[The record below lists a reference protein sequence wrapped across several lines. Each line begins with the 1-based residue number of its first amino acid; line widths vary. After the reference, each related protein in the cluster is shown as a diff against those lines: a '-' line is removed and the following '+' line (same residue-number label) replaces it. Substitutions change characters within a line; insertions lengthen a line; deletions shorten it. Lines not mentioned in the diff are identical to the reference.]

1 MGVKAKSGKSAKG
14 TGPWVLRGKLRPP
27 LGHHS
32 LLERSDLVA
41 SLDDL
46 LNYQASIVIAPAGY
60 GKTTLLTQWRER
72 LAADGCRAGWLTLDG
87 QDADTYRFLCYS
99 IFALAEAGVDL
110 GQLEMFAEQGL
121 TELPLES
128 VLVRFLS
135 SVEAA
140 GKPVVLILDD
150 YHRLESE
157 SIDRLM
163 DMLIDNAP
171 GNFHL
176 IISARH
182 RPAFNVAQLC
192 LTGRGIEI
200 GAEMLRFSD
209 AEMQQALGSI
219 RNDEVLGTIQ
229 STTEG
234 WPVAVQLA
242 RLAYVGGSSFDM
254 RAMTG
259 REGHIAHFFSE
270 QVVRGLADKHQ
281 RLLTRTAIL
290 DQFNVELANAVYGGA
305 DASRI
310 LHSLSDLSALIVRLD
325 EEGEWYRYHH
335 LFAEFLTGLLGER
348 EADRVE
354 ELHARASLWF
364 EHDGDTQHAVRHAV
378 LAGDMP
384 RAAHLIESAG
394 GWELILFGGI
404 GYLRN
409 LLNLIPEDQVTL
421 FPRLE
426 IAKAYLLLKMGN
438 VASAR
443 GHFDRAC
450 AQRERTDGDANWGK
464 WFARDALNIG
474 ALLCAYEDDEA
485 ALNDVTGQKQNA
497 LPNGEPDRVT
507 DGVLACQ
514 RVVTHI
520 YCGRFRTAEATL
532 RAAMRYMRQANSVLG
547 LNYCY
552 VHAAVNNFHLGR
564 INQALAD
571 ARESSSMASDN
582 FGSDSGLK
590 SLSDVALGALL
601 FWRNELS
608 EEDWRR
614 FELALEHTARYDG
627 WFEIYALGLETTVD
641 RALLHGD
648 IEAANGIIDR
658 TRRLARERSMER
670 LDRHAD
676 SMALHVAVEK
686 GDRLAAG
693 LIARKVRDRHPPGL
707 WKEKRFWWRN
717 HVHAMLALADYCGD
731 TDRASGEAF
740 LEEAEE
746 CCRKLGAGFL
756 LLRVCVTRAAQ
767 LHQFDQRREAL
778 EQLARAIR
786 MARPEGLTGAVAR
799 PGPMLALLRHAQS
812 YWRRKP
818 GETATRRFVGEAIN
832 QIQQSAERR
841 PDASNRVSL
850 SPREMEV
857 LWELSLGRSNKQIA
871 RSLYMTEH
879 TVKFH
884 LKNVF
889 RKLSVNRRTEA
900 MRVAR
905 EHNLI

>member
-1 MGVKAKSGKSAKG
+1 MGVKGKTNKGSKS

-27 LGHHS
+27 LGHQS
-32 LLERSDLVA
+32 VIERSELVA

-72 LAADGCRAGWLTLDG
+72 LTSGGRKAGWLTLDG
-87 QDADTYRFLCYS
+87 QDADPYRFLCYA

-128 VLVRFLS
+128 VVVRFLA
-135 SVEAA
+135 SVEDA

-150 YHRLESE
+150 YHRLEAE
-157 SIDRLM
+157 PIDRLM
-163 DMLIDNAP
+163 EKLIENAP

-182 RPAFNVAQLC
+182 RPSFNVAQLC
-192 LTGRGIEI
+192 VSGRGIEI
-200 GAEMLRFSD
+200 DAEVLRFSN
-209 AEMQQALGSI
+209 AEMQQALGNI
-219 RNDEVLGTIQ
+219 CNDKVLGTIQ

-242 RLAYVGGSSFDM
+242 RLAYVGSGSLDM

-259 REGHIAHFFSE
+259 RGGHIADFFSE
-270 QVVRGLADKHQ
+270 QVVRGLSDKLQ
-281 RLLTRTAIL
+281 QFLSRTAIL
-290 DQFNVELANAVYGGA
+290 DQFNLELANAVYGGA
-305 DASRI
+305 GASRI
-310 LHSLSDLSALIVRLD
+310 LSALSDLSALIVRLD

-335 LFAEFLTGLLGER
+335 LFAEFLTALLRER
-348 EADRVE
+348 EADHVE
-354 ELHARASLWF
+354 KLHARASVWF
-364 EHDGDTQHAVRHAV
+364 ENDGDTQQAVRHAV
-378 LAGDMP
+378 LAGDLP
-384 RAAHLIESAG
+384 RAAQLIESAG

-409 LLNLIPEDQVTL
+409 LLNLIPESQVTL

-426 IAKAYLLLKMGN
+426 IAKSYLLLKMGN

-443 GHFDRAC
+443 AYFDRAC
-450 AQRERTDGDANWGK
+450 AQRELINGNAEWSK

-474 ALLCAYEDDEA
+474 ALLSAYEDDET
-485 ALNDVTGQKQNA
+485 ALNSMSAPDPNV
-497 LPNGEPDRVT
+497 LPTGEPDSVT
-507 DGVLACQ
+507 NAVLACQ
-514 RVVTHI
+514 RVVLQI
-520 YCGRFRTAEATL
+520 YSGQFRAAGITL
-532 RAAMRYMRQANSVLG
+532 GAAMRYMRQANSVLG

-552 VHAAVNNFHLGR
+552 VHAAMNNFHLGR
-564 INQALAD
+564 VTQALAD

-590 SLSDVALGALL
+590 SLSDVALGAML

-608 EEDWRR
+608 DEDWER
-614 FELALEHTARYDG
+614 FEMAFEHTARYDG
-627 WFEIYALGLETTVD
+627 WFEIYALGLETGVD
-641 RALLHGD
+641 RALLRVD
-648 IEAANGIIDR
+648 LKAANRIIDR
-658 TRRLARERSMER
+658 ARRLARERSMER

-676 SMALHVAVEK
+676 TMALTVAVEQ
-686 GDRLAAG
+686 GDLLAAG
-693 LIARKVRDRHPPGL
+693 LIAQKVGARHPPGF
-707 WKEKRFWWRN
+707 WKERRFWWRN
-717 HVHAMLALADYCGD
+717 HVHAMLALAIHCLD
-731 TDRASGEAF
+731 TNPEQAKIFIKDAAD
-740 LEEAEE
+740 

-756 LLRVCVTRAAQ
+756 FLRVLCTHASL
-767 LHQFDQRREAL
+767 LHRLGHRREPL
-778 EQLARAIR
+778 DLLAQAIAS
-786 MARPEGLTGAVAR
+786 ARPEGLTGAIAR
-799 PGPMLALLRHAQS
+799 PGAMLALLRHAQS

-832 QIQQSAERR
+832 LIQQSAERR
-841 PDASNRVSL
+841 PDSPARVSL

-857 LWELSLGRSNKQIA
+857 LWELSMGRSNKQIA

-905 EHNLI
+905 EHRLI

>member
-1 MGVKAKSGKSAKG
+1 MGVKATSGKSAKS
-14 TGPWVLRGKLRPP
+14 TSPWVLRGKLRPP

-32 LLERSDLVA
+32 LLERSELVA

-72 LAADGCRAGWLTLDG
+72 LSADGCRAGWLTLDG

-128 VLVRFLS
+128 ALVRFLS

-157 SIDRLM
+157 SIDQLM
-163 DMLIDNAP
+163 DKLIDNAP

-176 IISARH
+176 IISSRH

-209 AEMQQALGSI
+209 TEMQQALGNI

-270 QVVRGLADKHQ
+270 QVVRGLEDKHQ
-281 RLLTRTAIL
+281 QLLTRTAIL

-305 DASRI
+305 DASKI
-310 LHSLSDLSALIVRLD
+310 LHSLSDLSAMIVRLD

-378 LAGDMP
+378 LAGEMR

-409 LLNLIPEDQVTL
+409 LLHLIPEDQVTL

-450 AQRERTDGDANWGK
+450 AQRERTNGDSDGDK

-474 ALLCAYEDDEA
+474 ALLCSYEDDEA
-485 ALNDVTGQKQNA
+485 ALTDVTGQKQNA

-520 YCGRFRTAEATL
+520 YCGRFRTAETTL

-552 VHAAVNNFHLGR
+552 VHAAVNNFHVGR

-601 FWRNELS
+601 FWRNELT

-614 FELALEHTARYDG
+614 FEMALEHTARYDG

-648 IEAANGIIDR
+648 IEAANGIIER

-693 LIARKVRDRHPPGL
+693 LIARKVRERHPPGL
-707 WKEKRFWWRN
+707 WREKRFWWRN
-717 HVHAMLALADYCGD
+717 HVHAMLALANHCGD
-731 TDRASGEAF
+731 TDRVSGEAF
-740 LEEAEE
+740 LEDAEE

-756 LLRVCVTRAAQ
+756 LLRVRVTRAAQ

-799 PGPMLALLRHAQS
+799 PGSMLGLLRHAQS

-832 QIQQSAERR
+832 LIQQSAERR

>member
-1 MGVKAKSGKSAKG
+1 MGVKAKSSKSAKS

-27 LGHHS
+27 LGHQS
-32 LLERSDLVA
+32 LIERSDLVA

-46 LNYQASIVIAPAGY
+46 LNYQASIVVAPAGY

-72 LAADGCRAGWLTLDG
+72 LTRAESKAGWLTLDG
-87 QDADTYRFLCYS
+87 QDADTYRFLCYT

-110 GQLEMFAEQGL
+110 GRLEMFAEQGL

-128 VLVRFLS
+128 VLVRLLS

-182 RPAFNVAQLC
+182 RPAFNIAQLC

-200 GAEMLRFSD
+200 GAELLRFSN
-209 AEMQQALGSI
+209 AEMQQALGNI
-219 RNDEVLGTIQ
+219 CNDEVLGTIQ

-290 DQFNVELANAVYGGA
+290 DQFNVDLANAVYGGA
-305 DASRI
+305 DASKI
-310 LHSLSDLSALIVRLD
+310 LHSLGDLSALIVRLD

-335 LFAEFLTGLLGER
+335 LFAEFLTGLLAER
-348 EADRVE
+348 EADQVE

-364 EHDGDTQHAVRHAV
+364 EQDGDTQHAVRHAV

-384 RAAHLIESAG
+384 RAARLIESAG

-409 LLNLIPEDQVTL
+409 LLNLIPDNQVTL

-426 IAKAYLLLKMGN
+426 IAKSYLLLKMGN

-450 AQRERTDGDANWGK
+450 AQRDRTDGDAHWRK

-485 ALNDVTGQKQNA
+485 ALNVVSERKKNA

-514 RVVTHI
+514 RVVAQI
-520 YCGRFRTAEATL
+520 YCGRFRAAETTL

-552 VHAAVNNFHLGR
+552 VHSAVNNFHVGR

-608 EEDWRR
+608 EEDWRQ
-614 FELALEHTARYDG
+614 FEISLEHTARYDG

-648 IEAANGIIDR
+648 IEAANAIIEQA
-658 TRRLARERSMER
+658 RRLARERSMER
-670 LDRHAD
+670 LGLHAD

-693 LIARKVRDRHPPGL
+693 VIARKVRERHPPEL
-707 WKEKRFWWRN
+707 WREKRFWWRN

-731 TDRASGEAF
+731 SDRAGGEAF
-740 LEEAEE
+740 LQDAEE
-746 CCRKLGAGFL
+746 CCEKLGAGFL
-756 LLRVCVTRAAQ
+756 LLRVCVTRAVQ
-767 LHQFDQRREAL
+767 LYRFDQRREAL
-778 EQLARAIR
+778 ELLESAIG
-786 MARPEGLTGAVAR
+786 MARPEGLTGAIAR
-799 PGPMLALLRHAQS
+799 PGSMLALLRHAQS

-832 QIQQSAERR
+832 LIQQSAERG

-871 RSLYMTEH
+871 RALYMTEH

-905 EHNLI
+905 EHSLI

>member
-1 MGVKAKSGKSAKG
+1 M
-14 TGPWVLRGKLRPP
+14 LRGKLRPP
-27 LGHHS
+27 LGHQS
-32 LLERSDLVA
+32 VIERSELVA

-72 LAADGCRAGWLTLDG
+72 LTSGGRKAGWLTLDG
-87 QDADTYRFLCYS
+87 QDADPYRFLCYT

-128 VLVRFLS
+128 ALVRFLA
-135 SVEAA
+135 SVEDA

-150 YHRLESE
+150 YHRLEAE
-157 SIDRLM
+157 PIDRLM
-163 DMLIDNAP
+163 EKLIENAP

-182 RPAFNVAQLC
+182 RPSFNVAQLC
-192 LTGRGIEI
+192 VSGRGIEI
-200 GAEMLRFSD
+200 DAEVLRFSN
-209 AEMQQALGSI
+209 AEMQQALGNI
-219 RNDEVLGTIQ
+219 CNDKVLGTIQ

-242 RLAYVGGSSFDM
+242 RLAYVGAGSLDM

-259 REGHIAHFFSE
+259 REGHIADFFSE
-270 QVVRGLADKHQ
+270 QVVRGLSDKLQ
-281 RLLTRTAIL
+281 QFLSRTAIL
-290 DQFNVELANAVYGGA
+290 DQFNPELANAVYGGTG
-305 DASRI
+305 ASRI
-310 LHSLSDLSALIVRLD
+310 LSALSDLSALIVRLD

-335 LFAEFLTGLLGER
+335 LFAEFLTALLRER
-348 EADRVE
+348 EADHME
-354 ELHARASLWF
+354 QLHARASVWF
-364 EHDGDTQHAVRHAV
+364 ENDGDTQQAVRHAV
-378 LAGDMP
+378 LAGDLP
-384 RAAHLIESAG
+384 RAAQLIESAG

-409 LLNLIPEDQVTL
+409 LLSLIPESQVTL

-426 IAKAYLLLKMGN
+426 IAKSYLLLKMGN

-443 GHFDRAC
+443 AYFDRAC
-450 AQRERTDGDANWGK
+450 AQRELINGNAEWSK

-474 ALLCAYEDDEA
+474 ALLSAYEDNET
-485 ALNDVTGQKQNA
+485 ALNSLSAPDPSV
-497 LPNGEPDRVT
+497 LPTGEPDSVT
-507 DGVLACQ
+507 NGVLACQ
-514 RVVTHI
+514 RVVLQI
-520 YCGRFRTAEATL
+520 YSGQFRAAGITL
-532 RAAMRYMRQANSVLG
+532 GAAMRYMRQANSVLG

-552 VHAAVNNFHLGR
+552 VHAAMNNFHLGR
-564 INQALAD
+564 ITQALAD

-590 SLSDVALGALL
+590 SLSDVALGAML

-608 EEDWRR
+608 DEDWER
-614 FELALEHTARYDG
+614 FEMSFEHTARHDG

-641 RALLHGD
+641 RALLRVD
-648 IEAANGIIDR
+648 LKAANRTIDR
-658 TRRLARERSMER
+658 ARRLARERSMER

-676 SMALHVAVEK
+676 TMALTVAVEQ
-686 GDRLAAG
+686 GDLLAAG
-693 LIARKVRDRHPPGL
+693 LIAQKVRARHPPGF
-707 WKEKRFWWRN
+707 WKERRFWWRN
-717 HVHAMLALADYCGD
+717 HVHAMLALAVQC
-731 TDRASGEAF
+731 
-740 LEEAEE
+740 LETNPEQAKIFIKDAAD

-756 LLRVCVTRAAQ
+756 LLRVLCTHASL
-767 LHQFDQRREAL
+767 LHRLGRRREPLDLLAQAIAL
-778 EQLARAIR
+778 
-786 MARPEGLTGAVAR
+786 ARPEGLTGAIAR
-799 PGPMLALLRHAQS
+799 PGAMLALLRHAQS

-832 QIQQSAERR
+832 LIQQSAERR
-841 PDASNRVSL
+841 PDSPARVSL

-857 LWELSLGRSNKQIA
+857 LWELSMGRSNKQIA

-905 EHNLI
+905 EHRLI

>member
-1 MGVKAKSGKSAKG
+1 MGVKAKSGKSA

-27 LGHHS
+27 LGHQS
-32 LLERSDLVA
+32 LIERSGLVA

-72 LAADGCRAGWLTLDG
+72 LTQAGSKAGWLTLDG
-87 QDADTYRFLCYS
+87 QDADTYRFLCYT
-99 IFALAEAGVDL
+99 IFALREAGVEL
-110 GQLEMFAEQGL
+110 GKLEMFAEQGL

-128 VLVRFLS
+128 VLVRLLS
-135 SVEAA
+135 SVETV

-157 SIDRLM
+157 PIDQLM
-163 DMLIDNAP
+163 DKLIENAP

-182 RPAFNVAQLC
+182 RPSFNVAQLC
-192 LTGRGIEI
+192 VTGRGIEI
-200 GAEMLRFSD
+200 GADVLRFSN
-209 AEMQQALGSI
+209 AEMQQALGNI
-219 RNDEVLGTIQ
+219 CNDEVLGTIQ

-242 RLAYVGGSSFDM
+242 RLAYVGGGSLDM

-270 QVVRGLADKHQ
+270 QVVRGLADGHQ
-281 RLLTRTAIL
+281 QFLSRTAIL
-290 DQFNVELANAVYGGA
+290 DQFNMELANAVYGGG
-305 DASRI
+305 DASRVVSD
-310 LHSLSDLSALIVRLD
+310 LGDLSALIVQLD

-335 LFAEFLTGLLGER
+335 LFQEFLTGLLAER
-348 EADRVE
+348 EANHVE
-354 ELHARASLWF
+354 ELHARASNWF
-364 EHDGDTQHAVRHAV
+364 EHDGDTQQAVRHAV
-378 LAGDMP
+378 LAGDLP
-384 RAAHLIESAG
+384 RAAQLIESAG

-409 LLNLIPEDQVTL
+409 LLNLIPENQVTL

-426 IAKAYLLLKMGN
+426 IAKSYLLLKMGN

-443 GHFDRAC
+443 AHFDRAG
-450 AQRERTDGDANWGK
+450 AQREGMNGNAEWSR
-464 WFARDALNIG
+464 WFARDSLNIG
-474 ALLCAYEDDEA
+474 ALLSAYEDDEA
-485 ALNDVTGQKQNA
+485 ALNAVNGQKPNV
-497 LPNGEPDRVT
+497 LPTGEPDRVT

-514 RVVTHI
+514 RVVTQI
-520 YCGRFRTAEATL
+520 YCGRFRTAAKTL
-532 RAAMRYMRQANSVLG
+532 RAAMRYMRQANSMLG

-552 VHAAVNNFHLGR
+552 VHSAVNNFHLGR

-614 FELALEHTARYDG
+614 FELAFEHTARYDG

-648 IEAANGIIDR
+648 FQAGNRIIGR

-676 SMALHVAVEK
+676 SMALLLADGK
-686 GDRLAAG
+686 GERLAAD
-693 LIARKVRDRHPPGL
+693 LIARKVRDRHPLGL
-707 WKEKRFWWRN
+707 WKQRRFWWRN
-717 HVHAMLALADYCGD
+717 HVHAMLALAAHCKD
-731 TDRASGEAF
+731 TDPDQGEAF
-740 LEEAEE
+740 LQEATD
-746 CCRKLGAGFL
+746 CCKQLGAGFL
-756 LLRVCVTRAAQ
+756 LLRVLAARAVR
-767 LHQFDQRREAL
+767 LYRLDRRREAL
-778 EQLARAIR
+778 DLLARSIR
-786 MARPEGLTGAVAR
+786 MARPESLTGVIASS
-799 PGPMLALLRHAQS
+799 GSMLALLRHAQS

-832 QIQQSAERR
+832 LIQQSAERR
-841 PDASNRVSL
+841 PDAAARISL

-905 EHNLI
+905 EHDLI

>member
-1 MGVKAKSGKSAKG
+1 MGVKATSGKNVKG

-72 LAADGCRAGWLTLDG
+72 LSADGCRAGWLTLEG

-128 VLVRFLS
+128 ALVRFLS

-157 SIDRLM
+157 SIDQLM
-163 DMLIDNAP
+163 DKLIDNAP
-171 GNFHL
+171 GNLHL
-176 IISARH
+176 IISSRH

-209 AEMQQALGSI
+209 AEMQQALGNI

-242 RLAYVGGSSFDM
+242 RLAYVGGGSFDM

-281 RLLTRTAIL
+281 QLLTRTAIL

-305 DASRI
+305 DASKI

-348 EADRVE
+348 EAEHVE

-426 IAKAYLLLKMGN
+426 IAKSYLLLKMGN

-450 AQRERTDGDANWGK
+450 AQREQTDGDPDWRK

-474 ALLCAYEDDEA
+474 SLLSSYEDDEA
-485 ALNDVTGQKQNA
+485 ALNDAIEQKQIA

-520 YCGRFRTAEATL
+520 YCGRFRTAETTL

-590 SLSDVALGALL
+590 SLSDVVLGALL
-601 FWRNELS
+601 FWRNELT
-608 EEDWRR
+608 EDDWRR
-614 FELALEHTARYDG
+614 FEMALEYTARYDG

-648 IEAANGIIDR
+648 IEAANGIIER
-658 TRRLARERSMER
+658 TRRLARERSLER

-693 LIARKVRDRHPPGL
+693 LIARKLRDRHPPGL
-707 WKEKRFWWRN
+707 WREKRFWWRN
-717 HVHAMLALADYCGD
+717 HVHAMLALANHCGD
-731 TDRASGEAF
+731 KARADGEAY
-740 LEEAEE
+740 LQDAEE
-746 CCRKLGAGFL
+746 CCRKLGTGFL
-756 LLRVCVTRAAQ
+756 LLRVRVTRAAQ
-767 LHQFDQRREAL
+767 LHRLDQRREAL

-799 PGPMLALLRHAQS
+799 PGSMLALLRHAQS

-832 QIQQSAERR
+832 LIQQSAEKR

-871 RSLYMTEH
+871 RALYMTEH